1 MILILIF
8 ASEWQ
13 TTPKICYIYGLA
25 AWSPLPPPCAR
36 EADLIQFAHLL
47 QAAADNVPWRSLNTD
62 P

>member
-1 MILILIF
+1 MILIF

-25 AWSPLPPPCAR
+25 AWSPPPCAR
-36 EADLIQFAHLL
+36 EADLIQFAELL
-47 QAAADNVPWRSLNTD
+47 QAATDNVPWRSLNTD